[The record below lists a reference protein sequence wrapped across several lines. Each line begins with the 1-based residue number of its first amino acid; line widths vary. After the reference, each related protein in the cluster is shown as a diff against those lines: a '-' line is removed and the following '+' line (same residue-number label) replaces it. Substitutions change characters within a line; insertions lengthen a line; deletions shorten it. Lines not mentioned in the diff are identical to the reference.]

1 MVTPSREEYAKLAEK
16 GGPIPVTLDVLA
28 DTTTPLGAYWKISH
42 DETYSFFLE
51 SVTGGEQVAR
61 YSFMGARPRSVLRAK
76 NGDVTLET
84 SEGHVVVNRS
94 GVEDPL
100 VLLREELPAV
110 REELT
115 VGLPKFLG
123 GAVGMVAYDYVR
135 TIEKLERTTE
145 DDLDVPDVAMLV
157 TDSVVAFDH
166 AKNIYRIIALADGSP
181 DGYDRAVAE
190 VERLRSR
197 LLGPLPKLPSGQYPV
212 HPVVANVSQDEF
224 EANVRRII
232 EYIGAGD
239 GLQMLASVR
248 FQTQLDAH
256 PLTLYRAL
264 RSLNPSPYMFTF
276 RMGDFDIVGA
286 SPELLVGLE
295 GRTARVRPIAGTR
308 WRGATPEEDAKL
320 AEDLLAD
327 QKERAEHVML
337 IDLGRNDLGRVCDYG
352 TVVVDDMMVVE
363 RYSHVMH
370 IVSQVHGH
378 LRDGLDS
385 VDLLRAS
392 FPAGTVTGAPKVR
405 AMQVIEELET
415 SRRGLYGGAVGY
427 FSQNG
432 DLDTAIALRTV
443 FIKDGQAYVQAGAGI
458 VWDSVPGYEWREC
471 GNKARACLR
480 AIESAQAGL

>member
-1 MVTPSREEYAKLAEK
+1 MVSPSRDEYAKWAGL
-16 GGPIPVTLDVLA
+16 GGPVPVTLDVLA

-42 DETYSFFLE
+42 DEKYSFFLE
-51 SVTGGEQVAR
+51 SVTGGEQIAR

-76 NGDVTLET
+76 DGHATVVTAD
-84 SEGHVVVNRS
+84 GHVAVNRDD
-94 GVEDPL
+94 VQDPL
-100 VLLREELPAV
+100 ALLRDLLPRVAD
-110 REELT
+110 ELT
-115 VGLPKFLG
+115 AGLPKFLG

-135 TIEKLERTTE
+135 TIEKLDRSTE
-145 DDLDVPDVAMLV
+145 DDLHVPDVAMLV
-157 TDSVVAFDH
+157 TDTVVAFDH
-166 AKNIYRIIALADGSP
+166 AKNLYRIIALADGTP

-197 LLGPLPKLPSGQYPV
+197 LLGPLPKLPSGQFPV
-212 HPVVANVSQDEF
+212 HTVEANVTQEEF
-224 EANVRRII
+224 EANVTRII
-232 EYIGAGD
+232 AYIGAGD
-239 GLQMLASVR
+239 GLQMLPSVR
-248 FQTQLDAH
+248 FKTQLDAH

-308 WRGATPEEDAKL
+308 WRGASQEEDNKL
-320 AEDLLAD
+320 AEELLSD
-327 QKERAEHVML
+327 EKERAEHVML
-337 IDLGRNDLGRVCDYG
+337 IDLGRNDLGRVCDFG

-370 IVSQVHGH
+370 IVSQVHGR
-378 LRDGLDS
+378 LRDGLDA
-385 VDLLRAS
+385 VDLLRSA

-405 AMQVIEELET
+405 AMQIIEELERT
-415 SRRGLYGGAVGY
+415 RRGLYGGAVGY

-443 FIKDGQAYVQAGAGI
+443 LVKDGTAYVQAGAGI
-458 VWDSVPGYEWREC
+458 VWDSKPDYEWREC
-471 GNKARACLR
+471 HNKAKACLR